1 MSFEGEKR
9 VFDSMHARIEILIP
23 DESGAGRDPKAL
35 ADLAEATIRK
45 CDLLFNPFGENSDL
59 KRLNEAGGGRW
70 IKVDP
75 LTMILTREALKW
87 HQLTGGVFEPTIGP
101 LKRLFK
107 FENKMLIN
115 QPTKIQIS
123 EVRRKV
129 GADKLRLD
137 IEGQRLAF
145 VESGMAL
152 DLCGLAKGFAADLA
166 AENLRALG
174 LKNALINVGGE
185 IRALGL
191 NPGPCAPWKVRLTNP
206 QGGASQYLMEISDR
220 GLASSGNYESYFEHQ
235 GKRYSHIIDA
245 SAGYPLAN
253 QVAGVTVAHP
263 IHATAA
269 EALST
274 TLSIM
279 GPTEGENFLR
289 ALAGTE
295 LKDGLE
301 VLMFMAG
308 PDQGFEALLM
318 SVTRLGE
325 VTVTKP

>member
-1 MSFEGEKR
+1 MNLGGEKR
-9 VFDSMHARIEILIP
+9 VFDSMHARIEIFIP
-23 DESGAGRDPKAL
+23 DQSGSGRAPKEL
-35 ADLAEATIRK
+35 ADLAETIVRK

-59 KRLNEAGGGRW
+59 RRLNEAGAGRW

-87 HQLTGGVFEPTIGP
+87 HHLTGGVFEPTIGP
-101 LKRLFK
+101 IKRLFK

-115 QPTKIQIS
+115 QPTKVQIS
-123 EVRRKV
+123 ETKRKV

-145 VESGMAL
+145 SENGMAL

-166 AENLRALG
+166 AENLKALG
-174 LKNALINVGGE
+174 LKNALINIGGE

-191 NPGPCAPWKVRLTNP
+191 NPGPGAPWKVRLTNP

-220 GLASSGNYESYFEHQ
+220 GMASSGNYESYFEYQ

-245 SAGYPLAN
+245 RTGCPLAN
-253 QVAGVTVAHP
+253 RVVGVTVAHP

-279 GPTEGENFLR
+279 GPAEGENFLR
-289 ALAGTE
+289 RLAGRE
-295 LKDGLE
+295 FKDGLE
-301 VLMFMAG
+301 VLMFTAG
-308 PDQGFEALLM
+308 PDQELEALLM

-325 VTVTKP
+325 VTVTRP